1 MNHQTRILASSAIA
15 LALSA
20 AAASQAAT
28 ISLTGTIRDFTA
40 GSQANPHPD
49 FETFC
54 CSAQNGMVE
63 TNLGIDG
70 KPVLAAGAPYA
81 TSAATFNQ
89 WYNDV
94 PGVNQSTTHTIVLD
108 NGLGAT
114 TGGVYSYSNSSFFP
128 IDGQLFGNFGG
139 SGHNF
144 HFTYELGTTFT
155 YEGGENFTFTGDDD
169 VWVFING
176 KLAVDIGGVHGAI
189 SKSVAL
195 DTLGLTAGNDY
206 DFKLFFAERHT
217 TESNFRIDTSIQLNP
232 VPEPSTYALM
242 AAGLVGV
249 GALATR
255 RRRQQAA

>member
-1 MNHQTRILASSAIA
+1 MNRQTRILASSAIA

-28 ISLTGTIRDFTA
+28 ISLTGTIRDFTP
-40 GSQANPHPD
+40 STSPD

-54 CSAQNGMVE
+54 CSAQNGMVQ
-63 TNLGIDG
+63 TTLGGDG
-70 KPVLAAGAPYA
+70 KPVLVPGAPYA

-128 IDGQLFGNFGG
+128 IDGQLFGNYGG

-144 HFTYELGTTFT
+144 HFTYELATTFT

-169 VWVFING
+169 VWVFIDG

-189 SKSVAL
+189 SKSVDL
-195 DTLGLTAGNDY
+195 DSLGLTAGDDY

-217 TESNFRIDTSIQLNP
+217 TESNFRIDTSIQLQP

-242 AAGLVGV
+242 AAGLMGVGV
-249 GALATR
+249 LASR
-255 RRRQQAA
+255 RRKQQAA

>member
-1 MNHQTRILASSAIA
+1 MNRQTRILASSAVA
-15 LALSA
+15 LVLSA
-20 AAASQAAT
+20 AAASHAAT
-28 ISLTGTIRDFTA
+28 ISLTGTIRDFTP
-40 GSQANPHPD
+40 STNPD

-63 TNLGIDG
+63 TNLGVDG

-94 PGVNQSTTHTIVLD
+94 PGVNQATTHTIVLD

-128 IDGQLFGNFGG
+128 IDGQLFGNYGG
-139 SGHNF
+139 SGHNY
-144 HFTYELGTTFT
+144 HFTYELATTFT

-169 VWVFING
+169 VWVFIDG

-217 TESNFRIDTSIQLNP
+217 TESNFRIDTSIQLQP

-242 AAGLVGV
+242 AAGLMGVGV
-249 GALATR
+249 LASR
-255 RRRQQAA
+255 RRKQQAV